1 MTPWDS
7 SRRPP
12 WWPENEAWPR
22 ADSSAHWRRGRGRFM
37 RRMAVVFA
45 VILVL
50 AAIGAATIV
59 SRFLIGPAHVFPR
72 PVASLILNW
81 APLLLMVGAWV
92 LFFVVMSRIGRPLGN
107 VVSAADQIGGGDYT
121 VRVSEAG
128 PPFLRM
134 LAHAF
139 NVMAGRLDSQ
149 EQQRRRLVEDVA
161 HELRTPLTVMR
172 GRVEGMIDGVYATS
186 DGLKDVLDQTLTLER
201 LVGDLATLAGAEG
214 GTLRLEKEPTAV
226 ATFVSEVVASLV
238 PLSDAAKVSLTTDP
252 FRSAPI
258 VALDRVRMREVLTNL
273 IVNAIQHAPAGG
285 RVVIGLTT
293 LASGVVIQVIDS
305 GRGIAPEDLNGIF
318 ERFRKG
324 RDSRGSGL
332 GLAIARELTRAHG
345 GDIEVTSELG
355 KGTTMTVRLPVSRI
369 PPP

>member
-1 MTPWDS
+1 MTPPWGPN
-7 SRRPP
+7 RRPP
-12 WWPENEAWPR
+12 WWPDNEAWPP
-22 ADSSAHWRRGRGRFM
+22 ANASAHWRRGRGRFM
-37 RRMAVVFA
+37 RRIAVVFA
-45 VILVL
+45 ILLVL

-59 SRFLIGPAHVFPR
+59 SHFLIGPARVFPS
-72 PVASLILNW
+72 PIAGIILNW
-81 APLLLMVGAWV
+81 APVLLMVGAWV
-92 LFFVVMSRIGRPLGN
+92 MFFVVLNRIGRPLGN

-134 LAHAF
+134 LARAF

-172 GRVEGMIDGVYATS
+172 GRVEGMIDGVYPS
-186 DGLKDVLDQTLTLER
+186 GQGLKDLLDQTLTLER
-201 LVGDLATLAGAEG
+201 LVDDLATLASAEG
-214 GTLRLEKEPTAV
+214 GSLRLEKESTDV
-226 ATFVSEVVASLV
+226 AAFVTEVVASLG
-238 PLSDAAKVSLTTDP
+238 PLSDAAKVSLTADP

-258 VALDRVRMREVLTNL
+258 VDLDRVRLREVLTNL
-273 IVNAIQHAPAGG
+273 IVNAIQHTPEDG

-293 LASGVVIQVIDS
+293 LASAVVIQVIDS
-305 GRGIAPEDLNGIF
+305 GRGIAPADLDGIF

-332 GLAIARELTRAHG
+332 GLAIARELTWAHG
-345 GDIEVTSELG
+345 GDIEVTSQLG
-355 KGTTMTVRLPVSRI
+355 KGTTMTVRLPVR
-369 PPP
+369 